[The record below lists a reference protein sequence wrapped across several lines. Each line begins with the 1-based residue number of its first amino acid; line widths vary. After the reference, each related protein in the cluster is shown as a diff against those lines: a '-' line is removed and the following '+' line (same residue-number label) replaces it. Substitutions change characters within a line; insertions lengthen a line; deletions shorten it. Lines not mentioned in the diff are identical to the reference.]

1 MYILNTK
8 IAIQTY
14 YQNNLLEIL
23 GLLPKQTCTFLLI
36 WSFFFEGTLVKN
48 FFVDVLGIKSFIYR
62 KKISKQK
69 KSKQKKYLNK
79 WCFDPCKKLFYEF
92 VPKWDKV
99 RKKPGTLLSKIKTW
113 FAFELL

>member
-36 WSFFFEGTLVKN
+36 WIFFFKGTLVKN
-48 FFVDVLGIKSFIYR
+48 LFVDVLGIKSFIYIDS
-62 KKISKQK
+62 KQKTISKQIMFWPLQETVLWIC
-69 KSKQKKYLNK
+69 S
-79 WCFDPCKKLFYEF
+79 
-92 VPKWDKV
+92 KV
-99 RKKPGTLLSKIKTW
+99 R
-113 FAFELL
+113 

>member
-48 FFVDVLGIKSFIYR
+48 FFVDVLGIKSFIY
-62 KKISKQK
+62 ID
-69 KSKQKKYLNK
+69 SKQKKYLNK

-92 VPKWDKV
+92 VPKWGKV